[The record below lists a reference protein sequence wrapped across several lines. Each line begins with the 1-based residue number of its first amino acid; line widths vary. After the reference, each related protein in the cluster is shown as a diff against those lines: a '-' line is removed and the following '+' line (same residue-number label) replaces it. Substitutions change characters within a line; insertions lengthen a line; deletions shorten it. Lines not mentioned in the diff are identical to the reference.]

1 MKMLNKKGQAS
12 SFQFIAKYPSAMLIA
27 GGILFLLINK
37 EFIGMILIALG
48 IGLHILWLRR

>member
-1 MKMLNKKGQAS
+1 MKMLNKKGQAN